1 MSVELSRR
9 QAKRVD
15 EHLRKSAV
23 AQHKRATRRSC
34 KQTLN
39 TMDEYEYCSNI
50 YCYSTTSS
58 KYFF

>member
-15 EHLRKSAV
+15 EQLRKSAV

-34 KQTLN
+34 KQHAEEFK
-39 TMDEYEYCSNI
+39 MID
-50 YCYSTTSS
+50 TSVF
-58 KYFF
+58 YGN